1 MLRRR
6 NLMIGFCLILSAETF
21 AQKTAYYNDPAA
33 DYKKGV
39 ELFEQEKYGAALK
52 RFTEIINLFE
62 HQTNAPVNL
71 VMNAKYYR
79 ALSCKELM
87 QPQAEQYFIQLLTE
101 YGENPVTRLAYY
113 HLGNIYYSNKKYDK
127 ALTYF
132 KQVDVYDLS
141 AMQTNEFLFQI
152 GYTYFYKQKFNE
164 ALPYFEQIKN
174 IQNKYYYPA
183 NYYYGYITYTQKN
196 YEAALTSFNLIKESK
211 LYSPIVPYYITQ
223 IVFLKGDFN
232 EVLLYAVPLLERT
245 DLKYTNEM
253 RQLIGKSY
261 FNTNEFA
268 IALPYLKDYYNKT
281 AQNFKSDV
289 YQIAYCEYKTK
300 KYDEAMVHFLAL
312 TGLKD
317 SLGQNSLFLL
327 ADCYLKKNK
336 KSDARNA
343 LLNASKMNFD
353 KAVKEQAAYNYAQ
366 LSWELDFQDV
376 ASKVFQDFINDYPK
390 SKFNTDA
397 KESLVSLLA
406 GTNNY
411 KEALEIIR
419 GFDALSPSIRK
430 SYQRIAFN
438 RALQFSADKNL
449 SEADKTLDESLKNPI
464 DHTIEA
470 DCYFWKGEIATDNKN
485 YKEAA
490 TNYLKY
496 LELQKNYGNGYSGAS
511 ILLAKYGLG
520 YAHVKQANYLMA
532 HTFFTQAKNE
542 LKIAEIDKKSLQ
554 KISND
559 LYLRSGDCNFVNK
572 DYNAAIKD
580 FQLVIDAKMGNE
592 DYALFQ
598 LAIIAGLQNRPEDEI
613 KLLTRINNE
622 MPFSIYLDDALFET
636 ANTYFQQSD
645 YDNAIL
651 TFNRVLNDF
660 PNSSYQKKAHLKLGL
675 IYLNSNHTDNAINEF
690 KFVAVNFPNT
700 QESMEAMNTAK
711 QVFINTG
718 DSKGYDTF
726 LEEIPGAKITVATKD
741 SVVYLASEQ
750 NFIAGAYDKALE
762 GFTDYLNTYPLGPFS
777 TQAHYYRA
785 ECLVKNKDFEHALDD
800 YVYVAEKKYGNY
812 KERAILQSARI
823 YYMITTNYNK
833 AYEYYQLLS
842 LSADYKEN
850 LSEALKGMMLSAYKM
865 SAWEKTT
872 DASDKILANPSS
884 PSTDIIE
891 ANYYAAKVAMINKD
905 YSKAEELFTKVLK
918 GNNSTTGAESLYNIA
933 LIYFNQNKLET
944 AETQCYK
951 VIEQKPSYFY
961 WIAKSYLL
969 LGDIFFSQNDLFNAK
984 ATLQSVIDNYNLDD
998 DIKPEAKTKL
1008 ARVIKK
1014 ENEEMKVMQDSVE
1027 YFFQMDTLEAE

>member
-1 MLRRR
+1 MLKR
-6 NLMIGFCLILSAETF
+6 NLIIGLCLLLSAETF
-21 AQKTAYYNDPAA
+21 AQKTAYYSDPAA

-39 ELFEQEKYGAALK
+39 ELFEQEKYGAAFK
-52 RFTEIINLFE
+52 RFDEIINLYE
-62 HQTNAPVNL
+62 HKTNAPENV

-79 ALSCKELM
+79 ALSSKELM
-87 QPQAEQYFIQLLTE
+87 LPQAEQFFVQLLAD

-113 HLGNIYYSNKKYDK
+113 HLGTIYYGNKKYDK
-127 ALTYF
+127 ALGFF

-141 AMQTNEFLFQI
+141 SEQTNEFRFQI
-152 GYTYFYKQKFNE
+152 GYSYFYKQKFAE
-164 ALPYFEQIKN
+164 ALPYFEQVKT

-183 NYYYGYITYTQKN
+183 NYYYGYITYTQKK
-196 YEAALTSFNLIKESK
+196 YEAALSSFNLIKESK

-223 IVFLKGDFN
+223 IEFLKGEYE

-261 FNTNEFA
+261 FNTGEFA
-268 IALPYLKDYYNKT
+268 TALPYLKDYYNKT
-281 AQNFKSDV
+281 AQNLKSDV

-353 KAVKEQAAYNYAQ
+353 KNVKEQATYNYAQ
-366 LSWELDFQDV
+366 LSWELGFQDV
-376 ASKVFQDFINDYPK
+376 ASKAFQDFINDYPK
-390 SKFNTDA
+390 SKFNADA

-411 KEALEIIR
+411 KGALEIIR
-419 GFDALSPSIRK
+419 ELDGFSPSIRK

-438 RALQFSADKNL
+438 RAMQLSADKNYV
-449 SEADKTLDESLKNPI
+449 EADKTLDESLKNPI
-464 DHTIEA
+464 DHNIEA
-470 DCYFWKGEIATDNKN
+470 DCYFWKGEIATDTKN
-485 YKEAA
+485 YKDAV
-490 TNYLKY
+490 TDYSKY
-496 LELQKNYGNGYSGAS
+496 LELQKNFGNGNSGAS
-511 ILLAKYGLG
+511 PLLAKYGLG
-520 YAHVKQANYLMA
+520 YAYVKQTNYLMA
-532 HTFFTQAKNE
+532 RTYFTQAKDE
-542 LKIAEIDKKSLQ
+542 LKTTTLDKLSLQ

-572 DYNAAIKD
+572 DYETANKD
-580 FQLVIDAKMGNE
+580 FQFVIDNKSGNE

-598 LAIIAGLQNRPEDEI
+598 LAMIAGLQNRPADKI
-613 KLLTRINNE
+613 KLLQRINNE

-636 ANTYFQQSD
+636 ANTYFQTAD

-675 IYLNSNHTDNAINEF
+675 IYFNTNHTENAVNEF

-700 QESMEAMNTAK
+700 QESKEAMNTAK

-718 DSKGYDTF
+718 DSKGYDDF
-726 LEEIPGAKITVATKD
+726 LDEIPGAKITIATKD
-741 SVVYLASEQ
+741 SVVYLAAEQ
-750 NFIAGAYDKALE
+750 NFSTGDYDKALQ
-762 GFTDYLNTYPLGPFS
+762 GFTDYLNTYPTGPFA

-785 ECLVKNKDFEHALDD
+785 ECLSQNKDFEHALDD
-800 YVYVAEKKYGNY
+800 YTYVAEKTSGNY

-823 YYMITTNYNK
+823 YYTVTINYPK

-850 LSEALKGMMLSAYKM
+850 LSEALKGMMLSAWKM
-865 SAWEKTT
+865 SDWKKTSDAAEKIIGHT
-872 DASDKILANPSS
+872 SS
-884 PSTDIIE
+884 PAEDVTE
-891 ANYYAAKVAMINKD
+891 ANYYSAKVAMINKD
-905 YSKAEELFTKVLK
+905 YPKAEELFTKVLK
-918 GNNSTTGAESLYNIA
+918 GNNSTTGAEALYSIA
-933 LIYFNQNKLET
+933 LIYFNENKMDA
-944 AETQCYK
+944 AEKQCYK
-951 VIEQKPSYFY
+951 VIEQKPSYNY
-961 WIAKSYLL
+961 WIGKSYLL

-984 ATLQSVIDNYNLDD
+984 ATFQSIIDNYKADD
-998 DIKPEAKTKL
+998 DILPEAKTKL
-1008 ARVIKK
+1008 AKVTEK
-1014 ENEEMKVMQDSVE
+1014 ENEQSKVMQDSVE
-1027 YFFQMDTLEAE
+1027 HSFQMDTLEQH

>member
-1 MLRRR
+1 MGL
-6 NLMIGFCLILSAETF
+6 CLLLSAKSF

-39 ELFEQEKYGAALK
+39 ELFEQDKYGAALK
-52 RFTEIINLFE
+52 RFDEIINHFKL
-62 HQTNAPVNL
+62 QTDAPENL

-79 ALSCKELM
+79 ALSSKELI
-87 QPQAEQYFIQLLTE
+87 QPQAEQFFVQLLEE

-113 HLGNIYYSNKKYDK
+113 HLGTIYYSNKKYDK

-132 KQVDVYDLS
+132 KQVDVYDLNVS
-141 AMQTNEFLFQI
+141 QTNEFRFQI
-152 GYTYFYKQKFNE
+152 GYSYFYKQKFTE
-164 ALPYFEQIKN
+164 ALPYFEQVKT

-183 NYYYGYITYTQKN
+183 NYYYGYITYTQKK
-196 YEAALTSFNLIKESK
+196 YDEALASFNLIKDSK
-211 LYSPIVPYYITQ
+211 LYSPIVPYYISQ
-223 IVFLKGDFN
+223 IEFLKGEYE

-261 FNTNEFA
+261 FNTGEYST
-268 IALPYLKDYYNKT
+268 ALPFLKDYYNKT
-281 AQNFKSDV
+281 AQNLKSDV

-336 KSDARNA
+336 KNDARNA
-343 LLNASKMNFD
+343 LLNASKLDFD

-366 LSWELDFQDV
+366 LSWELGFQDV
-376 ASKVFQDFINDYPK
+376 ASKVFQEFINDYPK
-390 SKFNTDA
+390 SKFNADA

-411 KEALEIIR
+411 KGALEIIR
-419 GFDALSPSIRK
+419 GLDGLSPSIRK

-438 RALQFSADKNL
+438 RAMQLNADKNFD
-449 SEADKTLDESLKNPI
+449 EADKTLDESLKNPI
-464 DHTIEA
+464 DHSIEA
-470 DCYFWKGEIATDNKN
+470 DCYFWKGEIASDNKN
-485 YKEAA
+485 YKDAV
-490 TNYLKY
+490 TDYSKY
-496 LELQKNYGNGYSGAS
+496 IELQKNYGNGNSGAS
-511 ILLAKYGLG
+511 VLLAKYGLG
-520 YAHVKQANYLMA
+520 YAFVKQANYLMA
-532 HTFFTQAKNE
+532 KNYFTQAKEE
-542 LKIAEIDKKSLQ
+542 LKNSPLSKSSLQ
-554 KISND
+554 KIAND
-559 LYLRSGDCNFVNK
+559 LYMRSGDCNFVNK
-572 DYNAAIKD
+572 DYEAANKD
-580 FQLVIDAKMGNE
+580 FQYVIEAKSGNE

-598 LAIIAGLQNRPEDEI
+598 LAIIAGLQNRSADKI
-613 KLLTRINNE
+613 KQLQRINNE

-636 ANTYFQQSD
+636 ANTYFQQAD

-651 TFNRVLNDF
+651 TFNRVINDF

-675 IYLNSNHTDNAINEF
+675 IYFNTNHTENAVNEF

-700 QESMEAMNTAK
+700 QESKEAMNTAK

-718 DSKGYDTF
+718 DSKGYDDF
-726 LEEIPGAKITVATKD
+726 LEEIPGAKITIATKD
-741 SVVYLASEQ
+741 SVVYLAAEQ
-750 NFIAGAYDKALE
+750 NFSTGDYDKALQ
-762 GFTDYLNTYPLGPFS
+762 GFTDYLNTYPFGPFS

-785 ECLVKNKDFEHALDD
+785 ECLSQNKDFEHALDD
-800 YVYVAEKKYGNY
+800 YTYVAEKTSGNY

-823 YYMITTNYNK
+823 CYTVTNNYSK

-850 LSEALKGMMLSAYKM
+850 LSEALKGMMLSAWK
-865 SAWEKTT
+865 SNDWKKTS
-872 DASDKILANPSS
+872 DAAAKILANNSS
-884 PSTDIIE
+884 PAADITE
-891 ANYYAAKVAMINKD
+891 ANYYSAKVAMINKD
-905 YSKAEELFTKVLK
+905 YQKAEELFTNVLS
-918 GNNSTTGAESLYNIA
+918 GNNSTTSAESLYSIA
-933 LIYFNQNKLET
+933 LIYFNENKLAA

-951 VIEQKPSYFY
+951 VIEQKPSYNY

-969 LGDIFFSQNDLFNAK
+969 LSDIFFTQNDLFNAK
-984 ATLQSVIDNYNLDD
+984 ATLQSIIDNYKTED
-998 DIKPEAKTKL
+998 DILPEANAKL
-1008 ARVIKK
+1008 LKVIEK
-1014 ENEEMKVMQDSVE
+1014 ENEQSKVMQDSVE
-1027 YFFQMDTLEAE
+1027 HSFQMDTLELK